1 MSNPPQPDSELPTEP
16 EVAPGTDTAP
26 QSKVTPQS
34 KPAQRFSF
42 KQRLSLWFI
51 ATLGHLLISI
61 IGRTL
66 RYEESYEESR
76 EPGGKQPGQPPPPFC
91 IGAFWHRSV
100 IPATWYFHGQ
110 GIAVMTSLSY
120 DGEYIAR
127 IIESFGFLAVRG
139 SSSRGGSAALLGMQR
154 TLDEG
159 HIAAFTIDGPRGPI
173 YVAKPGPI
181 ALARRT
187 GAPILCF
194 YLACQRPWILRSWD
208 RMMIPRPFSKVHVR
222 WATPI
227 TVPPDATDEQSK
239 ELFAQMQQALE
250 RTRHDAV
257 SALGEGAS

>member
-1 MSNPPQPDSELPTEP
+1 MSNATQPEATPHSEAEA
-16 EVAPGTDTAP
+16 APAP
-26 QSKVTPQS
+26 APKLT
-34 KPAQRFSF
+34 QRFSF
-42 KQRLSLWFI
+42 KQRLTLWLI
-51 ATLGHLLISI
+51 ATVGHLLISV

-66 RYEESYEESR
+66 RYEESC
-76 EPGGKQPGQPPPPFC
+76 EPGGKPAGELPPAFC
-91 IGAFWHRSV
+91 IGAFWHRAV

-173 YVAKPGPI
+173 YVAKPGPV

-194 YLACQRPWILRSWD
+194 YLACQNPWILRSWD

-222 WATPI
+222 WAKPI

-239 ELFAQMQQALE
+239 EFFAQMQQALE

-257 SALGEGAS
+257 AALSEGAS

>member
-1 MSNPPQPDSELPTEP
+1 MSNATQPEATPHSEAEA
-16 EVAPGTDTAP
+16 APAP
-26 QSKVTPQS
+26 APKLT
-34 KPAQRFSF
+34 QRFSF
-42 KQRLSLWFI
+42 KQRLTLWLI
-51 ATLGHLLISI
+51 ATVGHLLISV

-66 RYEESYEESR
+66 RYEESC
-76 EPGGKQPGQPPPPFC
+76 EPGGKPAGELPPAFC
-91 IGAFWHRSV
+91 IGAFWHRAV

-173 YVAKPGPI
+173 YVAKPGPV

-194 YLACQRPWILRSWD
+194 YLACQNPWILRSWD

-222 WATPI
+222 WAKTI

-239 ELFAQMQQALE
+239 EFFAQMQQALE

-257 SALGEGAS
+257 AALGEGAS